1 MHRSAH
7 FSPAR
12 WGALAAL
19 VWLPAAGFA
28 QPSLVRQGD
37 RWERIYSGSMPAT
50 ARLRI
55 NGHGPVTV
63 EAGVSREYFYTVKVA
78 VRARSEALALRRLAQ
93 FAVRLE
99 PQGDLL
105 VLTVPG
111 GVAMSTVSLK
121 APRLSSAVISTS
133 DGPVQA
139 MGIAGS
145 LEVNS
150 GAGELVADRIGGDCR
165 LLTGGGDIRA
175 GQVEG
180 SLRATTGAGRIF
192 ARMVRGEAVI
202 ETNGGN
208 VDVTEAGGQVWAQT
222 GGGDIRVGSAGGPV
236 TVTTGGGQ
244 IQVGKAGGIVT
255 ARNMAGPVQVGEA
268 PGVHCESGSGGIRL
282 NNISGAMRVST
293 SLGNIMAALLSGKFE
308 DSILATGN
316 GDVTVIIP
324 SNVGVNIRAQNDLAD
339 TLRRITTD
347 YRTITVRRQGRQLVG
362 EGPVNGGGPLLQIS
376 ASVGTIFIRKQ

>member
-255 ARNMAGPVQVGEA
+255 ARNMAGPVQVGSA
-268 PGVHCESGSGGIRL
+268 AGVRCESGNGGVRVS
-282 NNISGAMRVST
+282 NISGPMRVST
-293 SLGNIMAALLSGKFE
+293 SVGSIYASLLGSRLA
-308 DSILATGN
+308 DSFLATGN
-316 GDVTVIIP
+316 GDITVLIP
-324 SNVGVNIRAQNDLAD
+324 SNLGVTIRAENDMAD
-339 TLRRITTD
+339 TLRRI
-347 YRTITVRRQGRQLVG
+347 VSEFAALQPRRQGTAVVA
-362 EGPVNGGGPLLQIS
+362 EGKVNGGGPLLSIS
-376 ASVGTIFIRKQ
+376 GAGGTIFIKRQ